1 MRLWFERALRSASR
15 SIRAGR
21 DCHNQEYL
29 WPSQE
34 PQARER
40 AEASNSYCNLGPSK
54 SGVFGFSDFGFYFAR
69 ARAGA
74 PRRRERRT
82 RRYGVLCVQRRFS
95 HPRRRDYTHLSTNV
109 RCAHCPGPRP
119 ARHFVQRSVRGS
131 HNGDLSNHVRGGRAP
146 PQMYTGG
153 RERGPSHSAL
163 SAAAIR
169 PLPAQPRRVS
179 SLLSAALIS
188 SCSSGVSSWS

>member
-54 SGVFGFSDFGFYFAR
+54 SYGCFPYNTAD
-69 ARAGA
+69 
-74 PRRRERRT
+74 PDTRET
-82 RRYGVLCVQRRFS
+82 DEPSGS
-95 HPRRRDYTHLSTNV
+95 
-109 RCAHCPGPRP
+109 AGPRAP
-119 ARHFVQRSVRGS
+119 APV
-131 HNGDLSNHVRGGRAP
+131 D
-146 PQMYTGG
+146 
-153 RERGPSHSAL
+153 
-163 SAAAIR
+163 AIR
-169 PLPAQPRRVS
+169 AVMAYYVYS
-179 SLLSAALIS
+179 GDSHTHVAATTHT
-188 SCSSGVSSWS
+188 